1 MMTEALS
8 SPHPGRVFA
17 VSPAD
22 EAPVSW
28 AETRRLI
35 RSDFERV
42 VDTMGGQR
50 SLGRVLYWSLLPS
63 RQALLWYRI
72 GRHLYLRGW
81 RNTSWLIFL
90 AATYVTRIEIPPTT
104 AIGHS
109 CFLGHAPIVLCG
121 RIGHHFTHFGDG
133 GMGGGIEQKDIGGGP
148 DLPVIGDHV
157 MCAIRSLVLGPVHV
171 GDRAQLGPSC
181 TVTRDVPAGSVVAAA
196 PSRILRSASAPA
208 EAPDTPDNTPE
219 SPAPRHRADTTEEVR
234 A

>member
-1 MMTEALS
+1 MNTPA
-8 SPHPGRVFA
+8 HPPKASVRVHP

-22 EAPVSW
+22 EPPMSW
-28 AETRRLI
+28 AEMRELM

-63 RQALLWYRI
+63 RQALLWYRL
-72 GRHLYLRGW
+72 GRYLFLRGW

-90 AATYVTRIEIPPTT
+90 AATYLTRIEIPPTT
-104 AIGHS
+104 AIGRS

-157 MCAIRSLVLGPVHV
+157 MCAIRALVLGPVHI
-171 GDRAQLGPSC
+171 GDGAQLGPTC
-181 TVTRDVPAGSVVAAA
+181 TVTRDVPAGAVVAAA
-196 PSRILRSASAPA
+196 PARILKPTTQATPEAAAPA
-208 EAPDTPDNTPE
+208 SHAP
-219 SPAPRHRADTTEEVR
+219 SPKDEEVP